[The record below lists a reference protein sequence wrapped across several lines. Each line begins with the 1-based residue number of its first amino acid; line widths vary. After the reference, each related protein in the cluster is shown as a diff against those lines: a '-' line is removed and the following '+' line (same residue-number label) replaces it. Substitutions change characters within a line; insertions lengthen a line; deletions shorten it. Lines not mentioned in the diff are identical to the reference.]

1 MLGRCEYPHDALAFA
16 VSGVVCMGLVV
27 SYLPQV
33 VRILATGSSIGL
45 SPWFLFL
52 GATSSA
58 STFLNVLTLQW
69 GVVRCCP
76 SMVRMDALTP
86 HAHQAVLARLHG
98 AHNGDPTDVPAV
110 VHVLC
115 HVRAASG
122 ERH

>member
-16 VSGVVCMGLVV
+16 VSGVVCVGLVV

-58 STFLNVLTLQW
+58 SPFPNVLTLQW

-76 SMVRMDALTP
+76 SMVRIVPYASR
-86 HAHQAVLARLHG
+86 AYQAAFARLHG
-98 AHNGDPTDVPAV
+98 AHDGDPADVPAV
-110 VHVLC
+110 VHVFG
-115 HVRAASG
+115 HVRAAPG